1 MVNLM
6 NRVHGGV
13 VSILE
18 KFYGLDIQKRERII
32 NAALKEFAHSGY
44 EKASTNEIV
53 KEADISKGSLFHYF
67 NNKKE
72 LYLFL
77 LDYVGTVIDKIYEE
91 VDWDERDL
99 FERMKQLGAVK
110 FSVYQ
115 QHPHAFDFMKTASQ
129 ESSSEVKA
137 DIEKMSNEAISV
149 GMEKSFKNI
158 DFTKFRDD
166 MDLEKML
173 NIISLTLLGL
183 AEQQRKIITSIEA
196 FEPEVL
202 HVFDDYFTLLKR
214 CFYCEEE
221 Q

>member
-1 MVNLM
+1 MITVD
-6 NRVHGGV
+6 
-13 VSILE
+13 
-18 KFYGLDIQKRERII
+18 KFYGIDAAKQERII
-32 NAALKEFAHSGY
+32 NAALKEFARSGY

-53 KEADISKGSLFHYF
+53 READISKGSLFHYF

-77 LDYVGTVIDKIYEE
+77 LDYVATVIDMIYEE
-91 VDWDERDL
+91 VDWDETDL

-110 FSVYQ
+110 FRVYQ
-115 QHPHAFDFMKTASQ
+115 QHPHAFDFLNAASK
-129 ESSSEVKA
+129 ETSSEVKA

-173 NIISLTLLGL
+173 NIISLTVLGL
-183 AEQQRKIITSIEA
+183 AEQQRKKITSFEA

-202 HVFDDYFTLLKR
+202 DVFDDYFTLLKR
-214 CFYCEEE
+214 CFYREKE
-221 Q
+221 